1 MMRIATILLLCALC
15 FTTLVSCTQPSV
27 APPAADGGTGNTADG
42 DTSGAGSDAPDD
54 GTGDTDNGTTVPGD
68 TSAETPDGGADDGI
82 TYVSSIRQTSSGK
95 TYLAVDG
102 KPYTLIGAQIR
113 VDGLYNR
120 DPSLTDAPAPVT
132 DEELE
137 AYFALAAASGINTL
151 ELPLDW
157 ARLEPAQDTYDFS
170 SADKLLALANK
181 YGLRC
186 EFLWFSTN
194 MCGDGHGFSIPQYI
208 MDDAVTY
215 PRYEANT
222 LYFDSM
228 YGQLCY
234 PVLNDPDL
242 MRREAKMLT
251 ELMAHVDRW
260 NRANGSKNPLIGMQI
275 HNEADGL
282 LRWRLGQKDLRRNG
296 ASVSSAALWQVTLD
310 ALDNAGRAV
319 KAASYRIYTRC
330 NMTVTLGTG
339 EFPQW
344 AGYGFSSL
352 DVLALEGIDIV
363 GDDAYTT
370 NPSAVN
376 AAMRAYAVNG
386 NLPHIAENMGD
397 YASSPSLFL
406 TTYQAGGAYMFYD
419 FATPQYFV
427 YLNNRAGS
435 DYQMDQGLYNPDL
448 TEKAHTAETVRIIRG
463 IAAMGDVLPLV
474 DPDDFAAFNIGT
486 ETPATRLTQTI
497 CTSGLSLT
505 YTTEA
510 GGIAFAIEHE
520 GYVYLYATAD
530 CRISV
535 NNASY
540 ILRGEIGAF
549 RDGTYE
555 VADRVYLSPNGIS
568 VRAGQ
573 LTRVR
578 IRSVTTP
585 VTSTTAQNV

>member
-1 MMRIATILLLCALC
+1 MTKIITIILLLALC
-15 FTTLVSCTQPSV
+15 CTALFACVQSP
-27 APPAADGGTGNTADG
+27 ATPPADGGTGDSTGGAPSDGIGGAG
-42 DTSGAGSDAPDD
+42 DTGTPDVPSGGTPDEI
-54 GTGDTDNGTTVPGD
+54 PGG
-68 TSAETPDGGADDGI
+68 TPDGGADDGI
-82 TYVSSIRQTSSGK
+82 TYVSALRQTPSGK
-95 TYLAVDG
+95 TYLTVDG

-120 DPSLTDAPAPVT
+120 DPALTDAPAPVT

-137 AYFALAAASGINTL
+137 AYFALAAANGINTV

-157 ARLEPAQDTYDFS
+157 ARLEPVQDTYDFS
-170 SADKLLALANK
+170 SADKLLVLANK

-194 MCGDGHGFSIPQYI
+194 MCGDGHGFSIPKYI
-208 MDDAVTY
+208 MDDAATY
-215 PRYEANT
+215 PRYEANS

-234 PVLNDPDL
+234 LVLNDPDL
-242 MRREAKMLT
+242 MARETKMLV
-251 ELMAHVDRW
+251 ELMAHIDRW
-260 NRANGSKNPLIGMQI
+260 NRENGGKNPLIGMQI
-275 HNEADGL
+275 HNESDGL
-282 LRWRLGQKDLRRNG
+282 LRWRLGQKDLRYNG
-296 ASVSSAALWQVTLD
+296 VSVSPEALWQSTLD

-344 AGYGFSSL
+344 AGKGFSPL

-376 AAMRAYAVNG
+376 AAMRDYAVNG
-386 NLPHIAENMGD
+386 NLPHIAENMGG

-419 FATPQYFV
+419 LATPQYFV
-427 YLNNRAGS
+427 YLNNRLSS
-435 DYQMDQGLYNPDL
+435 DYHMDQGLFNPDL

-474 DPDDFAAFNIGT
+474 DPDDFAAFNVKG

-530 CRISV
+530 CRFSI

-549 RDGTYE
+549 RDGAYE
-555 VADRVYLSPNGIS
+555 VTDRVYLSPSGIS
-568 VRAGQ
+568 LEAGQ
-573 LTRVR
+573 LMRVR
-578 IRSVTTP
+578 IRSVTAP